1 MDILSNKVR
10 FIKYVVDDT
19 LDIRKYT
26 KAALHDWLLEKE
38 FLMEENGTFGYLINM
53 PMYQMT
59 KDMVDNLNK
68 SFEDKKAEHKTVI
81 DTSIETMWET
91 DLEDLDKSLDI
102 HLLKSLSID
111 ETSQKRKQT
120 TTKKNTAKKTK
131 K

>member
-1 MDILSNKVR
+1 
-10 FIKYVVDDT
+10 
-19 LDIRKYT
+19 
-26 KAALHDWLLEKE
+26 
-38 FLMEENGTFGYLINM
+38 
-53 PMYQMT
+53 
-59 KDMVDNLNK
+59 
-68 SFEDKKAEHKTVI
+68 HKTVI